1 MAGEKETQSERL
13 PILESSK
20 DETGTNRVRYLVGV
34 AAATST
40 ILAQLGGIASIQ
52 LMSQIPPDF
61 ELNTLRF
68 AVGVAF
74 STLYLLLKQTFPRI
88 SKENVKWLAVV
99 SVTTVGYNLS
109 LYSHNLKMMPIVTLL
124 CVLQT
129 FRIILTLLFSKV
141 FLKSDISLMKFA
153 ICLIT
158 IIGTTLTVIP
168 RVEMYLQS
176 PCESCIH
183 LKNNTNQ
190 HISST
195 GVNYSVG
202 FSPGSNINYTS
213 EYYVGNSDNSNY
225 GNSNY
230 GIVSFLVSVSV
241 IFVAALT
248 STIEATVISGSPLR
262 DENTVIFSFWYFII
276 GTIFSLTVTFIFEQP
291 FIPDNASDIL
301 LCFGHSVGASAV
313 TYLDLVALQILDI
326 NVYVIIITL
335 RLPIALVLQMTILK
349 SIIPV
354 KHILVLGIGMIITV
368 VSSITM
374 PIYQYVFVERRK
386 VVS

>member
-1 MAGEKETQSERL
+1 M
-13 PILESSK
+13 
-20 DETGTNRVRYLVGV
+20 GV

-40 ILAQLGGIASIQ
+40 VLAQLGGIASIQ

-68 AVGVAF
+68 AVGVVF
-74 STLYLLLKQTFPRI
+74 SALYLLLKQTLPRI

-124 CVLQT
+124 RVLQT
-129 FRIILTLLFSKV
+129 FRIILTLIFSKV
-141 FLKSDISLMKFA
+141 FLKFDISLMKFA

-168 RVEMYLQS
+168 RVEVYLQP
-176 PCESCIH
+176 PCELCVHYS
-183 LKNNTNQ
+183 NNTSQ
-190 HISST
+190 HNSST
-195 GVNYSVG
+195 EINNYVE
-202 FSPGSNINYTS
+202 FSPESNITYMS
-213 EYYVGNSDNSNY
+213 QYYGNNDYNNN
-225 GNSNY
+225 NSNY

-241 IFVAALT
+241 IFLAALT

-276 GTIFSLTVTFIFEQP
+276 GTIFSLTVTFIFEHP
-291 FIPDNASDIL
+291 FIPDNTWDIL

-354 KHILVLGIGMIITV
+354 KHILTLGIGMIITV

-374 PIYQYVFVERRK
+374 PIYQYIFVERRK

>member
-1 MAGEKETQSERL
+1 MAAEKETQSERL
-13 PILESSK
+13 SILESSSSK
-20 DETGTNRVRYLVGV
+20 DETGTNRIRYLVGV

-40 ILAQLGGIASIQ
+40 VLAQLAGIASTQ
-52 LMSQIPPDF
+52 LMSQIPPDL

-74 STLYLLLKQTFPRI
+74 SALYLLLKQTIPRI
-88 SKENVKWLAVV
+88 SKENIKWLAVV

-109 LYSHNLKMMPIVTLL
+109 LYSHNLKTMPIVTLL

-129 FRIILTLLFSKV
+129 FRIILTLIFSKM
-141 FLKSDISLMKFA
+141 FLKSDISSIKFA

-176 PCESCIH
+176 PCESCVH
-183 LKNNTNQ
+183 HANNTSQ
-190 HISST
+190 H
-195 GVNYSVG
+195 NYSTQINYNVA
-202 FSPGSNINYTS
+202 FSPESNTNYTS
-213 EYYVGNSDNSNY
+213 QYYGNNDYNNN
-225 GNSNY
+225 NSNY

-241 IFVAALT
+241 IFLAALT

-276 GTIFSLTVTFIFEQP
+276 GTIFSVTVTFIFEHP
-291 FIPDNASDIL
+291 FIPDNTSDIL

-313 TYLDLVALQILDI
+313 TYLDLVGLQILDI

-354 KHILVLGIGMIITV
+354 KHILTRNWDDYYSRVINYNAHLSV
-368 VSSITM
+368 
-374 PIYQYVFVERRK
+374 YFR
-386 VVS
+386 

>member
-1 MAGEKETQSERL
+1 MAAEKETQSERL
-13 PILESSK
+13 SILESSSSK
-20 DETGTNRVRYLVGV
+20 DETGTNRIRYLVGV

-40 ILAQLGGIASIQ
+40 VLAQLAGIDSIQ

-74 STLYLLLKQTFPRI
+74 SALYLLLKQTIPRI

-99 SVTTVGYNLS
+99 SATTVGYNLS

-129 FRIILTLLFSKV
+129 FRIILTLIFSKV
-141 FLKSDISLMKFA
+141 FLKSDISLIKFA
-153 ICLIT
+153 ICLVT

-176 PCESCIH
+176 PCELCVH
-183 LKNNTNQ
+183 HTNKTSQ
-190 HISST
+190 HNSST
-195 GVNYSVG
+195 NINYNVG

-213 EYYVGNSDNSNY
+213 QYYVGNSDHNN
-225 GNSNY
+225 NSNY

-241 IFVAALT
+241 IFLAALT

-262 DENTVIFSFWYFII
+262 DENTVIFSFWYFVI
-276 GTIFSLTVTFIFEQP
+276 GTIFSVTVTFVFEHP
-291 FIPDNASDIL
+291 FIPENTSDIL

-354 KHILVLGIGMIITV
+354 KHILILGIGMIITV

-374 PIYQYVFVERRK
+374 PIYQYVFVEKRK